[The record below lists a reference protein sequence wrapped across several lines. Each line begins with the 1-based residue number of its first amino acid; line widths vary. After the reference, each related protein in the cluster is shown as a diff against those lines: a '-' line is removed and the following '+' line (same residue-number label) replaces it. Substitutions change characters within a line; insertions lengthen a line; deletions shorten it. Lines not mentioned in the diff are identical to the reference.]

1 MARFK
6 IRGQEFDKLVF
17 IHLTKTAGGT
27 LKEAVINE
35 TAFSTL
41 FVYGEEDWKRYDRN
55 KHDVIYGH
63 PNKWLYGNI
72 GKALD
77 ESGDRFAY
85 ITFLRHPITRTISH
99 FYHLARV
106 DKGEVGER
114 IRSYQDINEFFAND
128 YHWEFNNYYCKIF
141 STHQN
146 LRDNEDF
153 EQRVEEARKNIQDH
167 LSFVG
172 FQEYMGL
179 SLLTLNSMLGSHLS
193 LDTSVNLGDY
203 SYQTINK
210 ATLNKL
216 VLLNEHD
223 LKLYKLAHRLYLGNE
238 FLKSN
243 GVF

>member
-6 IRGQEFDKLVF
+6 IRGEEFDKLVF

-27 LKEAVINE
+27 LKEAVKAE
-35 TAFSTL
+35 PSFSPL
-41 FVYGEEDWKRYDRN
+41 FVYNEQDWQGYDRN
-55 KHDVIYGH
+55 QHDVIYGH
-63 PNKWLYGNI
+63 PNKWLYGKI
-72 GKALD
+72 GKPLD

-99 FYHLARV
+99 FYHLTRV

-114 IRSYQDINEFFAND
+114 LRSYQDINEFFAND
-128 YHWEFNNYYCKIF
+128 YHWEFDNYYCKIF
-141 STHQN
+141 STHAN
-146 LRDNEDF
+146 LRYNEDF
-153 EQRVEEARKNIQDH
+153 ERRVEEARDNIQH
-167 LSFVG
+167 KLSFVG
-172 FQEYMGL
+172 FQEYLGL
-179 SLLTLNSMLGSHLS
+179 SLLTLNSLLGSQLK
-193 LDTSVNLGDY
+193 LDKSVNLGDY
-203 SYQTINK
+203 AYQGITK
-210 ATLNKL
+210 ETLRKI